1 MESGIRGDD
10 YAHNNYKRSLVVTNT
25 GNAITGT
32 ALGSSNSRQ
41 FTAIEAARIPDC
53 RITYK
58 CKERVCQTDNSST
71 SCYVYGQASGTTEPS
86 EYVLGISSRFTNPA
100 TTEQYVQ
107 RRPTHRRPVEATEA
121 STEAESAIE
130 VGRSFKIDCKLFTCQ
145 YPEPLPQF
153 SNEHIMLAI

>member
-1 MESGIRGDD
+1 MECSESGIRGDD

-25 GNAITGT
+25 GNAIRGT
-32 ALGSSNSRQ
+32 ALGSSMNHQ
-41 FTAIEAARIPDC
+41 FTAMEAARIPDC

-58 CKERVCQTDNSST
+58 CKERVCQTDNSSK

-86 EYVLGISSRFTNPA
+86 EYVLGISSPA
-100 TTEQYVQ
+100 TTELYVQ
-107 RRPTHRRPVEATEA
+107 RRPTHRRPVEATDEG
-121 STEAESAIE
+121 TEADSAIE

-145 YPEPLPQF
+145 YPEPLPHF